1 MPARVPPAVPF
12 GLCSFVRRA
21 MRFPSTPVGASV
33 LRVIA
38 LFKKPVAVRGHVI
51 PARRYTGW
59 ALIYVLVFVGLPVTV
74 IGLMFDLVGWAIT
87 VKLLGADCYGIG
99 CLFD

>member
-1 MPARVPPAVPF
+1 MTTFASITALLL
-12 GLCSFVRRA
+12 GLAILVLGNGLQNILLPTRA
-21 MRFPSTPVGASV
+21 AIEAF
-33 LRVIA
+33 
-38 LFKKPVAVRGHVI
+38 
-51 PARRYTGW
+51 
-59 ALIYVLVFVGLPVTV
+59 PVTV